1 MATKHN
7 AEQKKYVIRVVVQG
21 ILTPNTSGRLLVRDK
36 PMTNYFNRLIP
47 NLMQVAGGSDPLTG
61 PRTLSLLVVES
72 LL

>member
-1 MATKHN
+1 MAIGNN
-7 AEQKKYVIRVVVQG
+7 AEQKIIIRVVVQG

-47 NLMQVAGGSDPLTG
+47 NLMQVAGGSDLLTG

>member
-1 MATKHN
+1 MAIGNN
-7 AEQKKYVIRVVVQG
+7 AEQKIIIRVVVQG

-47 NLMQVAGGSDPLTG
+47 NLMQVAGGFDLLTG